1 MSVVK
6 KVVRSS
12 EQGQESLEEH
22 DSTMTLPAVSVHTIN

>member
-6 KVVRSS
+6 KGVRSS

-22 DSTMTLPAVSVHTIN
+22 DSTMTLPVVSVRTRN